1 MGILK
6 LLLKVIL
13 IPIVIVA
20 VIIIVIAVLIK
31 IRRDRKKEEKQ
42 IHQRGFQPPPLTEWI
57 YPDRGNPN
65 QVQKPAPVAYPI
77 TPITTPARIITP
89 SQMESGY
96 ARPC

>member
-1 MGILK
+1 MGIVK

-13 IPIVIVA
+13 IPIVIFA
-20 VIIIVIAVLIK
+20 VIIIIISVLIR

-42 IHQRGFQPPPLTEWI
+42 INQRGFQLPPLTEWT
-57 YPDRGNPN
+57 YPDQGDPV
-65 QVQKPAPVAYPI
+65 QVQKPAPLAYPI
-77 TPITTPARIITP
+77 TPIPTPAHMVTP